1 MNKILVLAAFLPIL
15 TVTGCLHGDGAA
27 TYEKPAR
34 FLSGVWH
41 GWLCWLTL
49 IIGVFNHN
57 IRIYETVDSGW
68 WYDLGYLTWCKYN
81 RKQWVCNQAKSPLS

>member
-1 MNKILVLAAFLPIL
+1 MNQILVMAAFLAIL
-15 TVTGCLHGDGAA
+15 TVTGCLPGDGAA

-49 IIGVFNHN
+49 IIGVFNDN
-57 IRIYETVDSGW
+57 IRIYETVNSGW
-68 WYDLGYLTWCKYN
+68 WYDLGYLLGVSTIGSSGFVI
-81 RKQWVCNQAKSPLS
+81 KQKVR